1 MTEHY
6 PAIIKDQSNLYWI
19 GPLIDDISVGIKR
32 NKPYGYLIFFQRN
45 DNETVEYQIKDVP
58 WQKRGIG
65 SDLEQ
70 FLKKKYPTVLS
81 KYSSEHLS
89 SLISDFMGHI
99 QEVINQ
105 NPQVAS
111 LLTPDD
117 GREVLHRIVSVIIYP
132 TYDAANGGKAYYEI
146 EVADQ
151 QDPSGTRIVSLTS
164 DEMVSDSPNTFKKR
178 WSSIFPKE
186 FPIISRDDWIMLR
199 QALVD
204 QAILKEIDQTGE
216 MDGIIENLKA
226 HLHSLSIVDA
236 REKWGKNPHRT
247 LLYEKIEKSSIIYVN
262 TSILQAFLKRNDL
275 ATSIWLP
282 KLSRECQK
290 RGITLGNTIKIR
302 PSGENEGEGRAI
314 RVWVFDSDAIGFS
327 PDMLVKDSS
336 FVPGGTCAKDYPGT
350 EYSGPEVEVEECG
363 GL

>member
-1 MTEHY
+1 
-6 PAIIKDQSNLYWI
+6 
-19 GPLIDDISVGIKR
+19 
-32 NKPYGYLIFFQRN
+32 
-45 DNETVEYQIKDVP
+45 
-58 WQKRGIG
+58 
-65 SDLEQ
+65 
-70 FLKKKYPTVLS
+70 
-81 KYSSEHLS
+81 
-89 SLISDFMGHI
+89 MGHI

-226 HLHSLSIVDA
+226 HLHSLSIVNT
-236 REKWGKNPHRT
+236 RGKWGKNPYRW
-247 LLYEKIEKSSIIYVN
+247 LLYENNENSSIIYASS
-262 TSILQAFLKRNDL
+262 SILQTFLKRNDL
-275 ATSIWLP
+275 APSIWLS

-290 RGITLGNTIKIR
+290 RGITLRNTIQIR
-302 PSGENEGEGRAI
+302 PSRENEGERDSI

-327 PDMLVKDSS
+327 PDMLVKDPS
-336 FVPGGTCAKDYPGT
+336 FVPGVTCAKNNLGT
-350 EYSGPEVEVEECG
+350 GYSGPEVEDEECG
-363 GL
+363 GI